1 MKLYDS
7 RGPNPKLVRMFATE
21 KGLQFDETI
30 PVDLPKG
37 ENRQAPYLS
46 KNPAGQL
53 PCLELNNGHF
63 LAETIAICE
72 YLEECQADPVLIGA
86 TPEKR
91 AETRMW
97 VRRME
102 WKIIQPML
110 DGFRFGR
117 GHDFF
122 KDRVRVIPEAA
133 DGLKAVA
140 QDGLRWLEQQLEG
153 RLTIV
158 PNRFTLA
165 DVTLYPILEFG
176 TSVGQPLDPDLRS
189 LTAWFEAVGSRN
201 SARNDWYQP
210 KIVVE

>member
-7 RGPNPKLVRMFATE
+7 RGPNPKLVRMFAAE
-21 KGLQFDETI
+21 KGLQFDEII
-30 PVDLPKG
+30 PVDLPNG

-53 PCLELNNGHF
+53 PCLELNGGHF

-72 YLEECQADPVLIGA
+72 YLEEHQAEPVLIGT
-86 TPEKR
+86 TPEER

-117 GHDFF
+117 GHNFF
-122 KDRVRVIPEAA
+122 KDRMRVIPEAA

-176 TSVGQPLDPDLRS
+176 ASVGQPHDPDLRS
-189 LTAWFEAVGSRN
+189 LAAWFEAVSNRD
-201 SARNDWYQP
+201 SAKNDWYQP
-210 KIVVE
+210 KAVVE

>member
-53 PCLELNNGHF
+53 PCLELNDGHF

-72 YLEECQADPVLIGA
+72 YLEERQAEPFLIGA
-86 TPEKR
+86 TPEER

-97 VRRME
+97 GRRME

-122 KDRVRVIPEAA
+122 KDRMRVIPEAA

-165 DVTLYPILEFG
+165 YVTLYPVLEFG
-176 TSVGQPLDPDLRS
+176 TSVGQPLDPDFRS

>member
-1 MKLYDS
+1 
-7 RGPNPKLVRMFATE
+7 MFAAE
-21 KGLQFDETI
+21 KGLQFDKII
-30 PVDLPKG
+30 PIDLPKG

-53 PCLELNNGHF
+53 PCLELNDGHF

-72 YLEECQADPVLIGA
+72 YLEECQAEPVLIGG
-86 TPEKR
+86 TPKER

-97 VRRME
+97 VRHME

-122 KDRVRVIPEAA
+122 KDRMRVIPEAA

-165 DVTLYPILEFG
+165 DITLYPILEFG
-176 TSVGQPLDPDLRS
+176 TSVGQPLDADLQS

-201 SARNDWYQP
+201 STRNDWYQP
-210 KIVVE
+210 KVVVE

>member
-7 RGPNPKLVRMFATE
+7 RGPNPKLVRMFAAE

-53 PCLELNNGHF
+53 PCLELNDGHF

-72 YLEECQADPVLIGA
+72 YLEECQAEPVLIGA
-86 TPEKR
+86 TPEER

-122 KDRVRVIPEAA
+122 KDRMRVIPEAA
-133 DGLKAVA
+133 DVTSRPLLKMVSCGLE
-140 QDGLRWLEQQLEG
+140 RQLEG
-153 RLTIV
+153 RLTIA
-158 PNRFTLA
+158 PDRFTLA
-165 DVTLYPILEFG
+165 DITL
-176 TSVGQPLDPDLRS
+176 
-189 LTAWFEAVGSRN
+189 
-201 SARNDWYQP
+201 
-210 KIVVE
+210 

>member
-7 RGPNPKLVRMFATE
+7 RGPNPKLVRMFAAE

-53 PCLELNNGHF
+53 PCLELNDGHF

-72 YLEECQADPVLIGA
+72 YLEECQAEPVLIGA
-86 TPEKR
+86 TPEDR

-122 KDRVRVIPEAA
+122 KDRMRVIPEAA

-140 QDGLRWLEQQLEG
+140 QDGLRWLERQLEG
-153 RLTIV
+153 RVTIV

-165 DVTLYPILEFG
+165 DIALYPILEFG
-176 TSVGQPLDPDLRS
+176 ASVGQPLDPALRS
-189 LTAWFEAVGSRN
+189 LTAWFEAVGSRD

-210 KIVVE
+210 KAAVE

>member
-7 RGPNPKLVRMFATE
+7 RGPNPKLVRMFAVE
-21 KGLQFDETI
+21 KGLQFEEII

-37 ENRQAPYLS
+37 ENRLAPYLS

-53 PCLELNNGHF
+53 PCLELNDGHF
-63 LAETIAICE
+63 LAETMAMCE
-72 YLEECQADPVLIGA
+72 YLEECQAEPVLIGA
-86 TPEKR
+86 TPKER

-122 KDRVRVIPEAA
+122 KDRMRVIPEAA

-176 TSVGQPLDPDLRS
+176 ISVGQPLDPDLRS
-189 LTAWFEAVGSRN
+189 VTAWFEAVGSRD

>member
-1 MKLYDS
+1 
-7 RGPNPKLVRMFATE
+7 MFAAE

-53 PCLELNNGHF
+53 PCLELNGGHF

-72 YLEECQADPVLIGA
+72 YLEEHQAEPVLIGT
-86 TPEKR
+86 TPEER

-110 DGFRFGR
+110 DAFRFGR
-117 GHDFF
+117 GHNFF
-122 KDRVRVIPEAA
+122 KDRMRVIPEAA

-153 RLTIV
+153 RLAIV

-176 TSVGQPLDPDLRS
+176 ISVGQPLDPDLRS
-189 LTAWFEAVGSRN
+189 VTAWFEAVGSRN

>member
-1 MKLYDS
+1 
-7 RGPNPKLVRMFATE
+7 MFAAE

-37 ENRQAPYLS
+37 ENRQTPYLS

-53 PCLELNNGHF
+53 PCLGLNDGTF

-72 YLEECQADPVLIGA
+72 YLEECQTEPVLIGA
-86 TPEKR
+86 TPEER

-110 DGFRFGR
+110 DSFRFGR
-117 GHDFF
+117 GNDFF
-122 KDRVRVIPEAA
+122 KDRLRVIPEAA
-133 DGLKAVA
+133 NGLKAVA

-165 DVTLYPILEFG
+165 DVTLYPMLEFG
-176 TSVGQPLDPDLRS
+176 ISVGQPLDPNLRS
-189 LTAWFEAVGSRN
+189 LTVWFDTVSSRN

-210 KIVVE
+210 KVVVE

>member
-7 RGPNPKLVRMFATE
+7 RGPNPKLVRMFAAE
-21 KGLQFDETI
+21 KSLQFDETT

-37 ENRQAPYLS
+37 ENRQVPYLN
-46 KNPAGQL
+46 KNAAGQL
-53 PCLELNNGHF
+53 PCLELNDGRF

-72 YLEECQADPVLIGA
+72 YLEECQAEPVLIGA
-86 TPEKR
+86 TPEDR

-110 DGFRFGR
+110 DGFRFGH

-122 KDRVRVIPEAA
+122 KDRMRVIPEAT

-165 DVTLYPILEFG
+165 DITLYPILEFG
-176 TSVGQPLDPDLRS
+176 TSVGQPLNPDLQS
-189 LTAWFEAVGSRN
+189 LTAWFEAVSSRN

-210 KIVVE
+210 KVVVE

>member
-1 MKLYDS
+1 
-7 RGPNPKLVRMFATE
+7 MFATE
-21 KGLQFDETI
+21 KGLQFDEII
-30 PVDLPKG
+30 PVDLPRG

-53 PCLELNNGHF
+53 PCLELNDGHF

-72 YLEECQADPVLIGA
+72 YLEERQAEPFLIGA
-86 TPEKR
+86 TPEER

-117 GHDFF
+117 GHDRF
-122 KDRVRVIPEAA
+122 KDRMRVIPEAA
-133 DGLKAVA
+133 DSLKAVA
-140 QDGLRWLEQQLEG
+140 QDGLRWLEHQLEG

-176 TSVGQPLDPDLRS
+176 ASVGQPLDPALRS
-189 LTAWFEAVGSRN
+189 LTAWFEAVRSRD

-210 KIVVE
+210 KAVVE

>member
-1 MKLYDS
+1 
-7 RGPNPKLVRMFATE
+7 MFAAE

-30 PVDLPKG
+30 PIDLPKG
-37 ENRQAPYLS
+37 ENRQTNYLG

-53 PCLELNNGHF
+53 PCLELNDGHF

-72 YLEECQADPVLIGA
+72 YLEECQTEPVLIGA
-86 TPEKR
+86 TPEER

-97 VRRME
+97 VRRVE
-102 WKIIQPML
+102 WKITQPTL

-122 KDRVRVIPEAA
+122 KNRMRVIPEAA

-140 QDGLRWLEQQLEG
+140 QDGLRWLERQLAG
-153 RLTIV
+153 RVTIV
-158 PNRFTLA
+158 PDRFTLA
-165 DVTLYPILEFG
+165 DIALYPLLEFG
-176 TSVGQPLDPDLRS
+176 VSVGQPLDPALRS
-189 LTAWFEAVGSRN
+189 LAAWFEAVGSRN

-210 KIVVE
+210 KVVVE

>member
-21 KGLQFDETI
+21 KDLQFDETI

-37 ENRQAPYLS
+37 ENRQASYLS

-53 PCLELNNGHF
+53 PCLELNDGHF

-72 YLEECQADPVLIGA
+72 YLEECQAEPVLIGA
-86 TPEKR
+86 TPEDR

-122 KDRVRVIPEAA
+122 KDRMRVIPEAA

>member
-7 RGPNPKLVRMFATE
+7 RGPNPKLVRMFAAE

-37 ENRQAPYLS
+37 ENRQALYLS

-53 PCLELNNGHF
+53 PCLELNGGYF

-72 YLEECQADPVLIGA
+72 YLEERQAEPVLIGT
-86 TPEKR
+86 TPEQR

-122 KDRVRVIPEAA
+122 KDRMRVIPEAA

-140 QDGLRWLEQQLEG
+140 QDGLRWLERQLEG
-153 RLTIV
+153 RVTIL
-158 PNRFTLA
+158 PDRFTLA
-165 DVTLYPILEFG
+165 DIALYPILEFG
-176 TSVGQPLDPDLRS
+176 ASVGQPLDPALRS
-189 LTAWFEAVGSRN
+189 LTAWFEAVDSRD

-210 KIVVE
+210 KAAVE

>member
-7 RGPNPKLVRMFATE
+7 RGPNPKLVRMFAAE

-37 ENRQAPYLS
+37 ENRQALYLS

-53 PCLELNNGHF
+53 PCLELNSGYF

-72 YLEECQADPVLIGA
+72 YLEERQAEPVLIGT
-86 TPEKR
+86 TPEQR

-122 KDRVRVIPEAA
+122 KDRMRVIPEAA

-140 QDGLRWLEQQLEG
+140 QDGLRWLERQLEG
-153 RLTIV
+153 R
-158 PNRFTLA
+158 
-165 DVTLYPILEFG
+165 VTNPARPFHFG
-176 TSVGQPLDPDLRS
+176 RYSALPDTRVRCQCRP
-189 LTAWFEAVGSRN
+189 AA
-201 SARNDWYQP
+201 
-210 KIVVE
+210 

>member
-1 MKLYDS
+1 M
-7 RGPNPKLVRMFATE
+7 
-21 KGLQFDETI
+21 
-30 PVDLPKG
+30 
-37 ENRQAPYLS
+37 
-46 KNPAGQL
+46 
-53 PCLELNNGHF
+53 PCLELNDGHF

-72 YLEECQADPVLIGA
+72 YLEERQAEPFLIGA
-86 TPEKR
+86 TPEER

-117 GHDFF
+117 GHDRF
-122 KDRVRVIPEAA
+122 KDRMRVIPEAA

-140 QDGLRWLEQQLEG
+140 QDGLRWLEHQLEG

-176 TSVGQPLDPDLRS
+176 ASVGQPLDPALRS
-189 LTAWFEAVGSRN
+189 LTTWFEAVRSRD

-210 KIVVE
+210 KAVVE